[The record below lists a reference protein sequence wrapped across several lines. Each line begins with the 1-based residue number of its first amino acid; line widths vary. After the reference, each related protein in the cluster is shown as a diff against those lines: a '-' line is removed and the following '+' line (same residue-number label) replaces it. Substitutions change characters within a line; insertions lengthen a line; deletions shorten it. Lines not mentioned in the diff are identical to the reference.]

1 MKIAE
6 AIRAVMVEQGVKV
19 GMMAGRLGKKQNVI
33 SERLS
38 QNDMTITKAGE
49 MLRVLDYK
57 IVVMPK
63 STSTPKG
70 GFEVE

>member
-57 IVVMPK
+57 IVVIPK

>member
-6 AIRAVMVEQGVKV
+6 AIRAVMADQGVKV

-63 STSTPKG
+63 SASTPKG